1 MSNSTPTP
9 RDNTKTLVNKKNV
22 LNALAA
28 LGVGASIYALGYF
41 GARQGLLDIFSKGFI
56 KVNVNAFAADGTK
69 LILQERPII

>member
-9 RDNTKTLVNKKNV
+9 RDNTKTLVKKNV

-41 GARQGLLDIFSKGFI
+41 GARQGLLDIISKGFM
-56 KVNVNAFAADGTK
+56 KVNVNAFAADGTE
-69 LILQERPII
+69 LIIQERPLP